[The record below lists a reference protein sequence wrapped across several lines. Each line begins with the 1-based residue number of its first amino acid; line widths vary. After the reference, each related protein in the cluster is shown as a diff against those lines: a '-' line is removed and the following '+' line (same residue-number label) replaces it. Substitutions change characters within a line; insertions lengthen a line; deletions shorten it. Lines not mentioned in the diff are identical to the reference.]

1 MKVIFL
7 KDVLP
12 TAQSGEVKVVKNGFG
27 RNYLLPRGLAMLA
40 SPVQLKRT
48 EGLRKAAEDRRLR
61 EMDEWKKLVAGI
73 RGTPVTVTA
82 KAGPN
87 GRLFGSVTTTMIA
100 EQLSVS
106 TGKTIDRRGVRI
118 PSPIRQLGS
127 YTVGLRLIEG
137 VETEV
142 RVQVKPEGELVAD
155 APIEEKAAD
164 APAVAEKAE
173 A

>member
-12 TAQSGEVKVVKNGFG
+12 TAQSGDVKVVKNGFG

-48 EGLRKAAEDRRLR
+48 EGLRKSAEERRMR
-61 EMDEWKKLVAGI
+61 ELDEWRKLVAGI
-73 RGTPVTVTA
+73 RGTPVTVLA

-100 EQLSVS
+100 EQISIS

-118 PSPIRQLGS
+118 PTPIRQLGT
-127 YTVGLRLIEG
+127 YMVGLRLVEG

-142 RVQVKPEGELVAD
+142 RVQVKPEGGSVTD
-155 APIEEKAAD
+155 APSVEKADD
-164 APAVAEKAE
+164 APVV
-173 A
+173 

>member
-1 MKVIFL
+1 MKVIFV
-7 KDVLP
+7 KDVPP
-12 TAQSGEVKVVKNGFG
+12 TARSGEVKVVKDGFG

-48 EGLRKAAEDRRLR
+48 EGLRKAAEERRLK
-61 EMDEWKKLVAGI
+61 EAEEWKKLVAGI
-73 RGTPVTVTA
+73 RATPVTVTA
-82 KAGPN
+82 KAGAN
-87 GRLFGSVTTTMIA
+87 GRLFGSVTTSMIA
-100 EQLSVS
+100 QQLTAS

-118 PSPIRQLGS
+118 ASPIRQLGS

-142 RVQVKPEGELVAD
+142 RVQVRPEGELIANQ
-155 APIEEKAAD
+155 PSEEKAAA
-164 APAVAEKAE
+164 APAVEEKQE

>member
-12 TAQSGEVKVVKNGFG
+12 TAQSGDVKVVKNGFG

-48 EGLRKAAEDRRLR
+48 EGLRKSAEERRMR
-61 EMDEWKKLVAGI
+61 ELDEWRKLVAGI
-73 RGTPVTVTA
+73 RGTPVTVLA

-100 EQLSVS
+100 QQISVS

-118 PSPIRQLGS
+118 PTPIRQLGT
-127 YTVGLRLIEG
+127 YMVGLRLVEG

-142 RVQVKPEGELVAD
+142 RVQVKPEGGSVTD
-155 APIEEKAAD
+155 APSGEKADD
-164 APAVAEKAE
+164 APVV
-173 A
+173 